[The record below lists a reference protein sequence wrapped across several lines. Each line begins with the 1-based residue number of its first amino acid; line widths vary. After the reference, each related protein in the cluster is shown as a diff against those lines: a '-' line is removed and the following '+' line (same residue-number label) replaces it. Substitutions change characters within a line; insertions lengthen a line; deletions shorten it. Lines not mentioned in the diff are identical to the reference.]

1 MDSMLLFAIIFLAL
15 AFAII
20 GLVTEYK
27 IFNLFSS
34 GVFLVLIIELQT
46 YTALVIVF
54 IGLMIYQIWY
64 ATFGKA

>member
-1 MDSMLLFAIIFLAL
+1 MDSMLIFAIIFLAL
-15 AFAII
+15 VFAII
-20 GLVTEYK
+20 GILTEYK

-54 IGLMIYQIWY
+54 IGLIMYQIWY
-64 ATFGKA
+64 ATLGKS